1 MLAVGDRAPDA
12 TVWPKTRE
20 SVSLAELAREGPI
33 LLLFYLYDFS
43 AT

>member
-1 MLAVGDRAPDA
+1 MLGVGDRMPDV
-12 TVWPKTRE
+12 TVWSGTRE
-20 SVSLAELAREGPI
+20 ALSTAELVREGPV